1 MKSGITS
8 EPDAVPGLGWRCGP
22 PATQCR
28 KIPPLR
34 GPTLYI
40 VFVFTKKHLE
50 KFRGACRMHDLKSFS
65 DYSWKQTNK
74 KILEGSDGTQKRLL
88 ASKFIYIMSSGLRF
102 LTLE

>member
-1 MKSGITS
+1 
-8 EPDAVPGLGWRCGP
+8 
-22 PATQCR
+22 
-28 KIPPLR
+28 
-34 GPTLYI
+34 
-40 VFVFTKKHLE
+40 
-50 KFRGACRMHDLKSFS
+50 MHDLKSFS